1 MVEGCVL
8 ALAVAQ
14 TLLVL
19 GFFLFVDLDGTVRGT
34 LHPFSLVFAAL
45 WIGPAWMT
53 SRVVRRR
60 ELALGAEL
68 GLLAITS
75 AFLVT
80 LFDST
85 HSTAGI
91 GAVGLALQLYA
102 MVGCVAAIDSRVFDG
117 RRNLSTR

>member
-1 MVEGCVL
+1 MIEGCVL

-14 TLLVL
+14 SVLVL

-45 WIGPAWMT
+45 WIGPAWLT
-53 SRVVRRR
+53 SRLVRRR

-68 GLLAITS
+68 GLLAITC

-80 LFDST
+80 LFDS
-85 HSTAGI
+85 SQSSAGV

-102 MVGCVAAIDSRVFDG
+102 MVACVAAIDSRVFAGG
-117 RRNLSTR
+117 RDLSTR

>member
-1 MVEGCVL
+1 MIEGCVL

-14 TLLVL
+14 SVLVL

-45 WIGPAWMT
+45 WIGPAWLT
-53 SRVVRRR
+53 SRLVRRR
-60 ELALGAEL
+60 GLALGAEL
-68 GLLAITS
+68 GLLAITC

-85 HSTAGI
+85 HSSAGV

-102 MVGCVAAIDSRVFDG
+102 MVACVAAIDSRVFAGG
-117 RRNLSTR
+117 RDLSTR